1 MRALIVIVGL
11 LMLLPLDALAGSRRD
26 TIAVVD
32 THGTQVGTVVG
43 ARSDRV
49 TIALGVNG
57 RHALLE
63 VVSAMS
69 LLYPGVGAALPIQG
83 DGFLIFDGGDC
94 SGATFLRQPPN
105 RLFDRAVVGPPGL
118 TLYLPETPGAVP
130 RTIPIGSFVD
140 YFQTCQTSD
149 PATGFDLVPAVA
161 IVDLLTLFTPPF
173 RLVFRD

>member
-1 MRALIVIVGL
+1 MRALVVIAGL
-11 LMLLPLDALAGSRRD
+11 LLLLSLDALAEGRRD
-26 TIAVVD
+26 KLAVVD
-32 THGTQVGTVVG
+32 ANDRQVGTVVG
-43 ARSDRV
+43 SRLDQV

-63 VVSAMS
+63 VVSAVP
-69 LLYPGVGAALPIQG
+69 LLYPRAGAVLPIQG
-83 DGFLIFDGGDC
+83 DGFLMFDGGDC
-94 SGATFLRQPPN
+94 SGTLFLRQPSN

-140 YFQTCQTSD
+140 YFQGCQTSD
-149 PATGFDLVPAVA
+149 PATGFELVPAVA
-161 IVDLLTLFTPPF
+161 IVDLLTIFTPPF